1 MLILGQKLTAVEAY
15 SSMLVTRIFPQTEF
29 KDRVN
34 EIALEI
40 AQLPPNSVLKSKE
53 LIRSTFNQM
62 LLEQNEKECE
72 LLVERWLSEECM
84 TAIMNFMQR
93 KKK

>member
-1 MLILGQKLTAVEAY
+1 MLILGRKLTAAEAY
-15 SSMLVTRIFPQTEF
+15 DSGLVTRVYPQNEF
-29 KDRVN
+29 NERVK
-34 EIALEI
+34 EIASEI

-53 LIRSTFNQM
+53 LIRSTFNSM